1 MIIDDLITTRTAD
14 DILWLQR
21 LAQLGIDGMTADE
34 LDQWLN
40 GQDEPLY
47 DANGVQLLD
56 ANGVELMVAGDTI
69 YGAYNY
75 VDLNRVGEAV
85 DFLATLLQALGY
97 SVTVTAKQDWTMDD
111 IPTPTQMTSYLA
123 DISALK
129 AIVSVS
135 PAAPASMNGLTY
147 AGANAI
153 EQILFNIYEIAKLYK
168 NEQWYSGEVYCGEV
182 SA

>member
-14 DILWLQR
+14 DVLWLQR
-21 LAQLGIDGMTADE
+21 IAQLGIDGMTADE

-47 DANGVQLLD
+47 DVNGVQLLD
-56 ANGVELMVAGDTI
+56 ANGVELMVSGDTI

-85 DFLATLLQALGY
+85 DYLATLLQALGY

-123 DISALK
+123 DIAALK

-135 PAAPASMNGLTY
+135 PAAPATMNGLTY

-153 EQILFNIYEIAKLYK
+153 EQILVNIYAIAQYYR
-168 NEQWYSGEVYCGEV
+168 NDVFVCGE
-182 SA
+182 AICGGY